1 MACVE
6 EEEEEEEEGFFMPPF
21 LRQTEAEIAEIK
33 AGIEA
38 RLRQE
43 AEQAR
48 KEDERRR
55 RGAAHRA
62 VLDSILERDPKTGRE
77 VYTRYSFTDF
87 SIFDID
93 EESRI
98 PPMRFTKTGY
108 VHGLNLED
116 SANII
121 SVKIVSSDRGFPINV
136 YGTIIAR
143 DSVDHKCIYIFNR
156 PMEDC
161 QTINSVDESLILTGP
176 GRGLVLLDFIYLE
189 INLKIKVD
197 GKPLGEQISKGLLGI
212 DGRVQPRDE
221 KVKVGSQTLKS
232 WYSNVMVSYATIL
245 NAVECTLEIEVLKGH
260 FCGEIK
266 AGIEGVEGEIV
277 IHSSKEDGVVTRG
290 GKRYMKLRRHVM
302 TICLEKMLAIKFVTM
317 KGCRRCGR
325 ATRNATSGGRATRN
339 ATSERIETFTPQRR
353 SEEEA
358 KISFGASKFE
368 LKFVWSLMDIL
379 GRDKY

>member
-1 MACVE
+1 MACLEE

-21 LRQTEAEIAEIK
+21 LRQDEKEIAQIK
-33 AGIEA
+33 AGTAA
-38 RLRQE
+38 RLRRE
-43 AEQAR
+43 AEEAR
-48 KEDERRR
+48 KEEERQR
-55 RGAAHRA
+55 RGAAHQT

-98 PPMRFTKTGY
+98 PPVRFTNTGY
-108 VHGLNLED
+108 VRGLNLED

-136 YGTIIAR
+136 FGTVIAR
-143 DSVDHKCIYIFNR
+143 DSVDHKCIYLFNR

-197 GKPLGEQISKGLLGI
+197 GRPQGEQISKGLLGI

-221 KVKVGSQTLKS
+221 KVNVGSQTLNS

-245 NAVECTLEIEVLKGH
+245 NAVECMFEIEVLEGH

-266 AGIEGVEGEIV
+266 AGIEGVEAGEIV
-277 IHSSKEDGVVTRG
+277 IHSSKEDGVVTDG
-290 GKRYMKLRRHVM
+290 DKTYMKLRRHVM
-302 TICLEKMLAIKFVTM
+302 TICLERTLAIKFVIM
-317 KGCRRCGR
+317 EGCRRCGG
-325 ATRNATSGGRATRN
+325 ADPNVTT
-339 ATSERIETFTPQRR
+339 ERTERFTPQRR
-353 SEEEA
+353 SEQKAEV
-358 KISFGASKFE
+358 ICGAGKFQV
-368 LKFVWSLMDIL
+368 KVVWSLMDIL
-379 GRDKY
+379 GRSSY

>member
-6 EEEEEEEEGFFMPPF
+6 EQKKSYDPFFDWEDLVADVEG
-21 LRQTEAEIAEIK
+21 AE
-33 AGIEA
+33 EA
-38 RLRQE
+38 RLLKE
-43 AEQAR
+43 AEEAR
-48 KEDERRR
+48 EEEERRR
-55 RGAAHRA
+55 RGAAHQA

-98 PPMRFTKTGY
+98 PPVRFTNTGY

-136 YGTIIAR
+136 YGTVIAR
-143 DSVDHKCIYIFNR
+143 DSVDHKCIYLFNC
-156 PMEDC
+156 PMEDY
-161 QTINSVDESLILTGP
+161 QTINSEDESLILTGP

-197 GKPLGEQISKGLLGI
+197 GGPRGEQISKGLLGI

-221 KVKVGSQTLKS
+221 KVNVGSQTLKS

-245 NAVECTLEIEVLKGH
+245 NAVECTFAIEVLEGH

-266 AGIEGVEGEIV
+266 AGIEGVDEEIV
-277 IHSSKEDGVVTRG
+277 IHSSKEDGVVTDG
-290 GKRYMKLRRHVM
+290 AKTYMKLRRPVM
-302 TICLEKMLAIKFVTM
+302 TICLERTLAIKFVIE
-317 KGCRRCGR
+317 GCRRCGG
-325 ATRNATSGGRATRN
+325 ATQN
-339 ATSERIETFTPQRR
+339 ATSERTERFTPQRR
-353 SEEEA
+353 SEQKAEV
-358 KISFGASKFE
+358 SCGAGKFRM
-368 LKFVWSLMDIL
+368 KVVWSLMDIL
-379 GRDKY
+379 GRNSY